1 MINKLEKI
9 IMKNKFPEF
18 YDTSDLKE
26 LWKNCHFIFDTN
38 VFINLYK
45 KKYPQKTYEQFINIL
60 EKQISE
66 RIWMPYQIGL
76 EYQNNR
82 IKHVKDKE
90 KEFKTILA
98 NIKGLKG
105 TIKSSCKSPI
115 NQITTDAHFIDLDN
129 YIDLNS
135 INDNLE
141 EIDASIGVINES
153 IDDDINFL
161 ENDEIRDK
169 LDNIFEDKVGD
180 NYHPLILKGIHK
192 EGEYRYAAKI
202 PPGFGDKNKKTGNP
216 YGDLVLWFQILDYA
230 KREKVSIIFV
240 TDEEKKDWWLINKIN
255 NEKDYIGPQPQ
266 LIQEFSSTGQEFYM
280 YRFGDFLNKAKEYLN
295 ADVEEE
301 VIEGVK
307 EIEELKD
314 FEEELE
320 EPDASKITRSLM
332 DGSIMGI
339 SDLNSLTPKLPTI
352 NINSSL
358 PSYNALEEATREM
371 NRQQKE
377 IVRSFGSYD
386 NLMETAREMNRQQ
399 QEMMHSFGSYDNL
412 METAREMNRLQQD
425 IIRSYGSVSAWK
437 QAKKLEAKEQNQQK
451 KQSEDQSNEKK

>member
-1 MINKLEKI
+1 
-9 IMKNKFPEF
+9 MKNKFPEF

-129 YIDLNS
+129 YIDLDS
-135 INDNLE
+135 INDNLK
-141 EIDASIGVINES
+141 EIDDAIGVIKES

-180 NYHPLILKGIHK
+180 NYHPLILKEIHK
-192 EGEYRYAAKI
+192 EGKYRYAAKI
-202 PPGFGDKNKKTGNP
+202 PPGFEDKNKKTGNP

-295 ADVEEE
+295 ADIEEE

-314 FEEELE
+314 IEEELK
-320 EPDASKITRSLM
+320 EPNASKIARSLM
-332 DGSIMGI
+332 DGRI
-339 SDLNSLTPKLPTI
+339 PKLPTI
-352 NINSSL
+352 NINDSF
-358 PSYNALEEATREM
+358 PPYNVLEEAAREM
-371 NRQQKE
+371 NRVQQD
-377 IVRSFGSYD
+377 IISSYGSHD
-386 NLMETAREMNRQQ
+386 NLMETAREMNR
-399 QEMMHSFGSYDNL
+399 FK
-412 METAREMNRLQQD
+412 QD

-437 QAKKLEAKEQNQQK
+437 QAKKLEAKKQNQQK